1 MADTKDCTQRVIIT
15 NGIVVSGG
23 TEKKADILVENGRIV
38 KTKANLLLGSLLRR
52 AESELL
58 DAEGCYVFPGFIDAF
73 TRLGTE
79 AFIPGETEPVCSP
92 DNFESG
98 TKAAIAGGTTS
109 IINCAVQKKG
119 QSLQDAL
126 DEQHASALNKSSCN
140 YGFHIAVTSLGTAVQ
155 TDEEKAVENKEVKE
169 ETDTQKDVQKA
180 KQKKEQSPN
189 PAEVLKEQMTK
200 TVMRGVSSYAV
211 YMTGENIQ
219 LSDHEIFEILNAA
232 KEHKALICCHCE
244 NADMVKHLVEE
255 QLEHRRKRPS
265 AHPLSRPPAVEAEAV
280 GRFLTLAQLA
290 DIPVYILNVT
300 AKQSLEQIKLAKKRG
315 QNFFG
320 GTCPHYLLLTDSSY
334 RKGGFAGA
342 RFICNPPLRKK
353 PDLKALQK
361 ELMRCKADGTPG
373 TKDNAYID
381 LICSNH
387 AVFDFAEQEKA
398 AKKNFSKVAPGIS
411 GAQYRASLIF
421 TAAHVGTEDE
431 SEKKELAA
439 GFRLTPAQFSALMS
453 ENPAKIFGLYPGR
466 GSLNRGAAADITVWD
481 PSFSTIIDD
490 NNNLHRGGYT
500 PYEGIKIRGRAKY
513 VLLNGKLC
521 VKDGRVI
528 EEHQGSYLFR
538 KTGYPAFEQKT

>member
-15 NGIVVSGG
+15 NGVVVSGG
-23 TEKKADILVENGRIV
+23 IEKKADILVENGRIV
-38 KTKANLLLGSLLRR
+38 KTKPNLLLGSLLRR

-73 TRLGTE
+73 TRLETK
-79 AFIPGETEPVCSP
+79 AFIPGEKDPVCSP
-92 DNFESG
+92 DDFESG
-98 TKAAIAGGTTS
+98 TKAALAGGTTS

-126 DEQHASALNKSSCN
+126 DEQHTSALHKSSCN
-140 YGFHIAVTSLGTAVQ
+140 YGFHIAVTSVGTAVR
-155 TDEEKAVENKEVKE
+155 TDEEAAEKNDE
-169 ETDTQKDVQKA
+169 DTERQEGAQKA
-180 KQKKEQSPN
+180 EQKKEQMS
-189 PAEVLKEQMTK
+189 PAEALKGQMEK

-219 LSDHEIFEILNAA
+219 LSDPEIFEILNAA

-255 QLEHRRKRPS
+255 QLENRKKRPS
-265 AHPLSRPPAVEAEAV
+265 SHPVSRPPAVEAEAIS
-280 GRFLTLAQLA
+280 RFLALAQMA
-290 DIPVYILNVT
+290 DIPVYILNVS

-315 QNFFG
+315 QNFFA
-320 GTCPHYLLLTDSSY
+320 GTCPHYLLLTDSLY

-361 ELMRCKADGTPG
+361 ELMKTKADKAPG
-373 TKDNAYID
+373 AKDNSCLD
-381 LICSNH
+381 VICSNH

-411 GAQYRASLIF
+411 GAQYRAALIF
-421 TAAHVGTEDE
+421 TAACTAQQDKT
-431 SEKKELAA
+431 EKKELAP

-453 ENPAKIFGLYPGR
+453 ENPAKIFGLYPSR
-466 GSLNRGAAADITVWD
+466 GSLNRGAAADITVWNPD
-481 PSFSTIIDD
+481 VSTVIGDD
-490 NNNLHRGGYT
+490 NNLHRGGYT
-500 PYEGIKIRGRAKY
+500 PYEGIEIKGQAKY
-513 VLLNGKLC
+513 VLLGGKVC
-521 VKDGRVI
+521 VKNGRVI
-528 EEHQGSYLFR
+528 EERQGSYLFR
-538 KTGYPAFEQKT
+538 KTGYPAFE

>member
-1 MADTKDCTQRVIIT
+1 MAEREDSVHRVLIK

-23 TEKKADILVENGRIV
+23 KERQADMLIEGGRIV
-38 KTKANLLLGSLLRR
+38 KTEKDIMLGSLLRR

-79 AFIPGETEPVCSP
+79 AFIPRETEPVCSP

-140 YGFHIAVTSLGTAVQ
+140 YGFHIAVTSLGTAVLP
-155 TDEEKAVENKEVKE
+155 DDKEE

-180 KQKKEQSPN
+180 KQKKEQSPS
-189 PAEVLKEQMTK
+189 PAEALKEQMTK

-211 YMTGENIQ
+211 YMTGETIQ

-244 NADMVKHLVEE
+244 NADMVKHFIEE
-255 QLEHRRKRPS
+255 QLENRKKRPS
-265 AHPLSRPPAVEAEAV
+265 SHPVSRPPAVEAEAIS
-280 GRFLTLAQLA
+280 RFLALAQMA

-361 ELMRCKADGTPG
+361 ELMRCKADSTPG

-411 GAQYRASLIF
+411 GAQYRAALIF

-431 SEKKELAA
+431 SEKKELAP

-500 PYEGIKIRGRAKY
+500 PYEGIKIKGRAKY

-538 KTGYPAFEQKT
+538 KTGYPAFEQKE

>member
-1 MADTKDCTQRVIIT
+1 MAEREDSVHRVLIK

-23 TEKKADILVENGRIV
+23 KERQADMLIEGGRIV
-38 KTKANLLLGSLLRR
+38 KTEKDIMLGSLLRR

-79 AFIPGETEPVCSP
+79 AFIPRETEPVCSP

-140 YGFHIAVTSLGTAVQ
+140 YGFHIAVTSLGTTVLP
-155 TDEEKAVENKEVKE
+155 DEEKNVEE
-169 ETDTQKDVQKA
+169 
-180 KQKKEQSPN
+180 KKEQSPS
-189 PAEVLKEQMTK
+189 PAEALKEQMTK

-211 YMTGENIQ
+211 YMTGETIQ

-244 NADMVKHLVEE
+244 NADMVKHFIEE
-255 QLEHRRKRPS
+255 QLENRKKRPS
-265 AHPLSRPPAVEAEAV
+265 SHPVSRPPAVEAEAIS
-280 GRFLTLAQLA
+280 RFLALAQMA

-361 ELMRCKADGTPG
+361 ELMRCKADSTPG

-411 GAQYRASLIF
+411 GAQYRAALIF

-431 SEKKELAA
+431 SEKKELAP

-500 PYEGIKIRGRAKY
+500 PYEGIKIKGRAKY

-538 KTGYPAFEQKT
+538 KTGYPAFEQKE